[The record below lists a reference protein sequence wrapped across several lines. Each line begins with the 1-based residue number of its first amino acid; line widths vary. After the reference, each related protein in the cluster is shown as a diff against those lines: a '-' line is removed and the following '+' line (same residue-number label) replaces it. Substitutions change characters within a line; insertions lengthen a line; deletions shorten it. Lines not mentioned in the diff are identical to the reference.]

1 MKGDDLVY
9 FISPD
14 KNNIVA
20 FGLDS
25 KEIIIPESYVIDLE
39 KESTITENGT
49 LLLLDVDRKNIIYKY
64 EVYNIDN
71 RKPIVKVT
79 RNKEDNSVSIGKD
92 PEIKAIFRLSD
103 QINNP
108 IETGYHSDNWL
119 IPSKMNIK
127 CLFIPED
134 KIRSRQSTYNN
145 IDCLDIK
152 EACISYMKKKA
163 SGVKDI
169 EILKVFRNHDDTYH
183 MEGRVY
189 DSGIDLLK
197 KIAMNYSVA
206 VDKTLDILKTIIPG
220 TKADILIAKTAA
232 EEKTPGNS
240 SYLEDRVAFLE
251 QAVQELGQMITG
263 GGPVNEEMIP
273 QQMPPEQAVPQDR
286 MEAMQQQMP
295 PEQMAMMQQQM
306 PPEQMAMMQQQMPP
320 SPEEMNA
327 SMQQQAE
334 ANLPK
339 EVLEVE
345 ILSAMAKNK
354 DLSTIIQTN
363 LPILENTIDK
373 IIRTLLIMWMSQD
386 ILLEKISMD
395 RFKDIENGFR
405 QALNTLSDLT
415 LNLEKTLF
423 VSK

>member
-1 MKGDDLVY
+1 
-9 FISPD
+9 
-14 KNNIVA
+14 
-20 FGLDS
+20 
-25 KEIIIPESYVIDLE
+25 
-39 KESTITENGT
+39 
-49 LLLLDVDRKNIIYKY
+49 
-64 EVYNIDN
+64 
-71 RKPIVKVT
+71 
-79 RNKEDNSVSIGKD
+79 
-92 PEIKAIFRLSD
+92 
-103 QINNP
+103 
-108 IETGYHSDNWL
+108 
-119 IPSKMNIK
+119 
-127 CLFIPED
+127 
-134 KIRSRQSTYNN
+134 
-145 IDCLDIK
+145 
-152 EACISYMKKKA
+152 
-163 SGVKDI
+163 
-169 EILKVFRNHDDTYH
+169 
-183 MEGRVY
+183 
-189 DSGIDLLK
+189 
-197 KIAMNYSVA
+197 
-206 VDKTLDILKTIIPG
+206 
-220 TKADILIAKTAA
+220 
-232 EEKTPGNS
+232 
-240 SYLEDRVAFLE
+240 
-251 QAVQELGQMITG
+251 MITG

-286 MEAMQQQMP
+286 MEAMQQQMPPEQMAMMQQQMP